1 MGKIFYIMGK
11 SSTGKDTVF
20 KRLQKEK
27 SLGLHTIVSYTT
39 RPIRAGEKDGET
51 YHFIDEKKLA
61 QLEKE
66 GRIIEKRFYET
77 VYGPWYYLT
86 VFDEQI
92 DLERQNYIMIG
103 TIESYVKTQD
113 FFGKKYLVP
122 IYIEVDDGIR
132 LSRALNR
139 ERRQKSPK
147 YSEMCRRFLA
157 DTEDFSEERIA
168 QAGITRRFRNLDFK
182 KCLKEIMDYICE
194 RKGVK

>member
-27 SLGLHTIVSYTT
+27 SLGLSTIVSYTT

-61 QLEKE
+61 RLEKE
-66 GRIIEKRFYET
+66 GRVIEKRSYET
-77 VYGPWYYLT
+77 VYGLWYYLT

-92 DLERQNYIMIG
+92 DLEHRDYIMIG
-103 TIESYVKTQD
+103 TIESYMKTQN
-113 FFGKKYLVP
+113 FFGKKYMVP
-122 IYIEVDDGIR
+122 IYIEVEDGIR

-139 ERRQKSPK
+139 ERRQKLPK
-147 YSEMCRRFLA
+147 YTEMCRRFLA
-157 DTEDFSEERIA
+157 DTEDFSEKRIA

-182 KCLKEIMDYICE
+182 KCFREIVDYICE
-194 RKGVK
+194 RKGEK

>member
-1 MGKIFYIMGK
+1 MGKIFYIIGK

-27 SLGLHTIVSYTT
+27 SLGLNTIVSYTT
-39 RPIRAGEKDGET
+39 RPIRAGERDGET
-51 YHFIDEKKLA
+51 YHFIDEKILA
-61 QLEKE
+61 RLERE
-66 GRIIEKRFYET
+66 GRVIEKRSYET

-86 VFDEQI
+86 VSDEQI
-92 DLERQNYIMIG
+92 DLEHQNYIMIG
-103 TIESYVKTQD
+103 TIESYVKTRD

-122 IYIEVDDGIR
+122 IYIEVEDGIR

-147 YSEMCRRFLA
+147 YTEMCRRFLA

-168 QAGITRRFRNLDFK
+168 QAGITKKFQNLDFK
-182 KCLKEIMDYICE
+182 KCLKEIKDYICE
-194 RKGVK
+194 RKGEK

>member
-1 MGKIFYIMGK
+1 MGKIFYIIGK

-27 SLGLHTIVSYTT
+27 SLGLNTIVSYTT

-51 YHFIDEKKLA
+51 YHFIDEKILA
-61 QLEKE
+61 RLEKE
-66 GRIIEKRFYET
+66 GRVIEKRSYET

-92 DLERQNYIMIG
+92 DLEHQNYIMIG
-103 TIESYVKTQD
+103 TIESYVKTRN

-122 IYIEVDDGIR
+122 IYIEVEDGIR

-147 YSEMCRRFLA
+147 YTEMCRRFLA

-168 QAGITRRFRNLDFK
+168 QAGITKKFQNLDFK
-182 KCLKEIMDYICE
+182 VCLKEIKDYICE
-194 RKGVK
+194 RKGEK